1 MLTLVS
7 ATPGSGKTLKCV
19 ELIYDA
25 LNRGHVVYSNIL
37 GLLVPGV
44 IKIDTDTD
52 WRDLDGFKRT
62 MPGTEHLPISVFYDE
77 AHEHQGFC
85 DPALIT
91 ITDKQKIK
99 DVQDIGRSLS
109 MHRHFGFDIY
119 LITQHPS
126 KLAKFVITDIG
137 RHLFLR
143 RVFNMQRST
152 IYEFPEAHVYVTKSV
167 RDDAVN
173 KTIWKFPKHLFGTYT
188 STETN
193 THKTNIPQKYLY
205 MAAIFLVFII
215 YILYRITG
223 MSFFNND
230 KTEKLDSTVSTT
242 EQVKL
247 DIPSPTQ
254 KNNLKA
260 NDQSLDKEYDKE
272 LTRVAIVIESS
283 TDCYAKNTFGEYI
296 DMSVDACRT
305 LSKNNKRMSMSRVK
319 QDFSHLPTD
328 YSASSNSSNN
338 QNYNGFSTAP
348 IEKLDAH
355 QGL

>member
-1 MLTLVS
+1 MLTLLS

-126 KLAKFVITDIG
+126 KLAKFVITDVG

-143 RVFNMQRST
+143 RFFNMERST

-167 RDDAVN
+167 RQDAIN
-173 KTIWKFPKHLFGTYT
+173 KTIWKFPKHLYGSYT

-193 THKTNIPQKYLY
+193 THKRNIPKKYIYIL
-205 MAAIFLVFII
+205 AIFLFFVL
-215 YILYRITG
+215 YILYRISG
-223 MSFFNND
+223 MSFFNNENPE
-230 KTEKLDSTVSTT
+230 KTDPTVSTT
-242 EQVKL
+242 NQVKL
-247 DIPSPTQ
+247 DIPSPTE
-254 KNNLKA
+254 KNNLKT
-260 NDQSLDKEYDKE
+260 NDPSLNIEHDKE
-272 LTRVAIVIESS
+272 LTRVAMVIESS

-319 QDFSHLPTD
+319 QDFSHLSTD
-328 YSASSNSSNN
+328 YSTSSGTD
-338 QNYNGFSTAP
+338 QNYNGFSTKP
-348 IEKLDAH
+348 IS
-355 QGL
+355 

>member
-37 GLLVPGV
+37 GLQVPGV
-44 IKIDTDTD
+44 IKINTDVD

-85 DPALIT
+85 DPALLT
-91 ITDKQKIK
+91 LTDKQKIK

-193 THKTNIPQKYLY
+193 THKTEIPLKYI
-205 MAAIFLVFII
+205 IFLILFLLFVFYII
-215 YILYRITG
+215 YRVFGLT
-223 MSFFNND
+223 FFNNEPQQHEAAS
-230 KTEKLDSTVSTT
+230 KTVPIYVE
-242 EQVKL
+242 
-247 DIPSPTQ
+247 
-254 KNNLKA
+254 
-260 NDQSLDKEYDKE
+260 QSLTSTKKLEMNRNDVKDDLDRESI
-272 LTRVAIVIESS
+272 RVAMVIESS
-283 TDCYAKNTFGEYI
+283 TDCYAKNTYGEFI
-296 DMSVDACRT
+296 EMSISDCRM
-305 LSKNNKRMSMSRVK
+305 LSKMNKRMSMSRIK
-319 QDFSHLPTD
+319 QDFSNLPVD
-328 YSASSNSSNN
+328 YSVSDNSTQIG
-338 QNYNGFSTAP
+338 QNFNGFSTKP
-348 IEKLDAH
+348 IN
-355 QGL
+355 Q